1 MKISTNKTIYIP
13 QLNGLR
19 RNLYIENKNKY
30 IKIDGEWWEIEEY
43 KNYLKDKFSIN
54 ITYLIEG
61 ESYDNF

>member
-61 ESYDNF
+61 GSYDNF